1 MDAIST
7 NFQVISTKLNVI
19 STNHGVISINL
30 RIYQHISRFLLPT
43 GRDYDV
49 KVEAKLE
56 SKTSTAPKTGADLLI
71 DLLIKEGVETLF
83 GYPGG
88 AVLPIYDAIYRARG
102 SIKHVL
108 FRHEQGSIH
117 AAEGYARI
125 TGKPG
130 VVIATSGP
138 GATNLVTGITD
149 AMMDSLPL
157 VIFTGQ
163 VARGVIGTDA
173 FQEADVMAITTP
185 ITKHNYQV
193 QDIADL
199 PRIVKEAFHIAST
212 GRPGPVLV
220 DIPKDISAGE
230 LFTEPSEG
238 VIDLPGYQPT
248 TKPNPL
254 QIRKLADALSKAK
267 RPLILAGA
275 GILHGKAS
283 SELKE
288 FAEKHKIPVVTTL
301 LGLGTFPATNP
312 LSLGMGGMHGTYA
325 ANMAMYECDLL
336 INIGARFDDRL
347 TGNLKH
353 YAPNAKVAHIDIDPA
368 EIGKNV
374 PTLIPI
380 VSDAKEALLD
390 LLNQTSDSPDTE
402 EWLARNNGHKLEYP
416 LWYKHD
422 PNGMSPQWLIEAI
435 HKVTNGEAIVTT
447 DVGQHQMWTAQFYT
461 FDQPHRW
468 VTSGGLGT
476 MGFGFPAAIGAQMAS
491 PGSPVVAIVGD
502 AGFQM
507 TLQELS
513 VIYEQN
519 LPVKIIIVNNG
530 ALGMVRQW
538 QELLHGNRISES
550 ILHSQ
555 PDFVKLAESYS
566 IRGLKIE
573 TQEELITKLPELMA
587 YDGPVLMDC
596 RVLQQEKVFP
606 MIAPGKGIH
615 EMIGV
620 KPS

>member
-1 MDAIST
+1 MEGHFSPKYSAYVFCVCSLFGEIMAFFYYLGI
-7 NFQVISTKLNVI
+7 FQEKFQTY
-19 STNHGVISINL
+19 T
-30 RIYQHISRFLLPT
+30 R
-43 GRDYDV
+43 RDYEV
-49 KVEAKLE
+49 KVEAKPDFQ
-56 SKTSTAPKTGADLLI
+56 TSTAPKTGADLLI
-71 DLLIKEGVETLF
+71 DLLINEGVDTLF

-102 SIKHVL
+102 NIKHVL

-193 QDIADL
+193 QNIFDL

-212 GRPGPVLV
+212 GRPGPVLI

-230 LFTEPSEG
+230 LTEIPGEG
-238 VIDLPGYQPT
+238 VIHLPGYQPT

-254 QIRKLADALSKAK
+254 QIKKLADAITKSRK
-267 RPLILAGA
+267 PVILAGA

-283 SELKE
+283 SELTA

-301 LGLGTFPATNP
+301 LGLGTFPANTP
-312 LSLGMGGMHGTYA
+312 LSLGMGGMHGTYT
-325 ANMAMYECDLL
+325 ANMAIYESDLL

-353 YAPNAKVAHIDIDPA
+353 FAPNAKVAHIDIDPA

-374 PTLIPI
+374 PTNIPI
-380 VSDAKEALLD
+380 VSDSKEALIELI
-390 LLNQTSDSPDTE
+390 NQTAESPETQKWLETLNKYKE
-402 EWLARNNGHKLEYP
+402 EFP

-435 HKVTNGEAIVTT
+435 HKVTNGEAVVTT
-447 DVGQHQMWTAQFYT
+447 DVGQHQMWAAQYYNFEK
-461 FDQPHRW
+461 PHRW

-491 PGSPVVAIVGD
+491 PGSTVVAIVGD

-550 ILHSQ
+550 ILNTQ
-555 PDFVKLAESYS
+555 PDFVKLAEAYH

-573 TQEELITKLPELMA
+573 TQEELITKLPEVFA

>member
-1 MDAIST
+1 M
-7 NFQVISTKLNVI
+7 
-19 STNHGVISINL
+19 
-30 RIYQHISRFLLPT
+30 
-43 GRDYDV
+43 
-49 KVEAKLE
+49 KVEAKPDFQ
-56 SKTSTAPKTGADLLI
+56 TSTAPKTGADLLI
-71 DLLIKEGVETLF
+71 DLLINEGVDTLF

-102 SIKHVL
+102 TIKHVL

-212 GRPGPVLV
+212 GRPGPVLI

-230 LFTEPSEG
+230 LFETPEEG
-238 VIDLPGYQPT
+238 TINLPGYQPT

-254 QIRKLADALSKAK
+254 QIKKLADAISKSK
-267 RPLILAGA
+267 KPVILAGA

-283 SELKE
+283 AELTA
-288 FAEKHKIPVVTTL
+288 FAEKHKLPVVTTL
-301 LGLGTFPATNP
+301 LGLGTFPANNP

-325 ANMAMYECDLL
+325 ANMAMYESDLL

-353 YAPNAKVAHIDIDPA
+353 FSPNAKVAHIDIDPA

-374 PTLIPI
+374 PTNIPI
-380 VSDAKEALLD
+380 VSDSKEALIELM
-390 LLNQTSDSPDTE
+390 NQTSESPENE
-402 EWLARNNGHKLEYP
+402 EWLETLNKYKEEFP

-435 HKVTNGEAIVTT
+435 HKVTNGDAVVTT
-447 DVGQHQMWTAQFYT
+447 DVGQHQMWAAQYYNFEK
-461 FDQPHRW
+461 PHRW

-491 PGSPVVAIVGD
+491 PGSTVVAIVGD

-513 VIYEQN
+513 IIYEQN

-550 ILHSQ
+550 ILQTQ
-555 PDFVKLAESYS
+555 PDFVKLAEAYH

-573 TQEELITKLPELMA
+573 SQEELITKLPEVFA

>member
-1 MDAIST
+1 M
-7 NFQVISTKLNVI
+7 
-19 STNHGVISINL
+19 
-30 RIYQHISRFLLPT
+30 
-43 GRDYDV
+43 
-49 KVEAKLE
+49 KVEAKPDFQ
-56 SKTSTAPKTGADLLI
+56 TSTAPKTGADLLI
-71 DLLIKEGVETLF
+71 DLLINEGVDTLF

-102 SIKHVL
+102 TIKHVL

-212 GRPGPVLV
+212 GRPGPVLI

-230 LFTEPSEG
+230 LFEIPEEG
-238 VIDLPGYQPT
+238 VIHLPGYQPT

-254 QIRKLADALSKAK
+254 QIKKLADAIAKSKK
-267 RPLILAGA
+267 PVILAGA

-283 SELKE
+283 AELTA

-301 LGLGTFPATNP
+301 LGLGTFPANNP

-325 ANMAMYECDLL
+325 ANMALYESDLL

-353 YAPNAKVAHIDIDPA
+353 FAPTAKVAHIDIDPA

-374 PTLIPI
+374 PTNIPI
-380 VSDAKEALLD
+380 VSDSKEALVELI
-390 LLNQTSDSPDTE
+390 NETAASPENE
-402 EWLARNNGHKLEYP
+402 EWLATLTKYKEEFP

-435 HKVTNGEAIVTT
+435 HKVTNGDAVVTT
-447 DVGQHQMWTAQFYT
+447 DVGQHQMWAAQFYN
-461 FDQPHRW
+461 FEKPHRW

-491 PGSPVVAIVGD
+491 PDSTVVAIVGD

-513 VIYEQN
+513 IIYEQN

-550 ILHSQ
+550 ILQTQ
-555 PDFVKLAESYS
+555 PDFVKLAEAYH

-573 TQEELITKLPELMA
+573 SQEELITKLPEIFA

-606 MIAPGKGIH
+606 MIAPGKGLH

>member
-1 MDAIST
+1 
-7 NFQVISTKLNVI
+7 
-19 STNHGVISINL
+19 
-30 RIYQHISRFLLPT
+30 
-43 GRDYDV
+43 V
-49 KVEAKLE
+49 KVEAKPDVQ
-56 SKTSTAPKTGADLLI
+56 TSTAPKTGADLLI
-71 DLLIKEGVETLF
+71 DLLINEGVETLF

-193 QDIADL
+193 QDISDL

-212 GRPGPVLV
+212 GRPGPVLI

-230 LFTEPSEG
+230 LSQIPEEVS
-238 VIDLPGYQPT
+238 VHLPGYQPT

-254 QIRKLADALSKAK
+254 QIKKLAEAITKSMKPVL
-267 RPLILAGA
+267 LAGA

-283 SELKE
+283 KELTA

-301 LGLGTFPATNP
+301 LGLGTFPANNP
-312 LSLGMGGMHGTYA
+312 LSLGMGGMHGTYT
-325 ANMAMYECDLL
+325 ANMAIYESDLL

-353 YAPNAKVAHIDIDPA
+353 FAPNAKVAHIDIDPA

-374 PTLIPI
+374 PTNIPI
-380 VSDAKEALLD
+380 VSDSKEALVELM
-390 LLNQTSDSPDTE
+390 NQTAESPDTKGWLETLNKYKE
-402 EWLARNNGHKLEYP
+402 EFP
-416 LWYKHD
+416 LWYKHN

-435 HKVTNGEAIVTT
+435 HKVTNGDAIVTT
-447 DVGQHQMWTAQFYT
+447 DVGQHQMWAAQYYNFEK
-461 FDQPHRW
+461 PHRW

-491 PGSPVVAIVGD
+491 PGSAVVAIVGD

-550 ILHSQ
+550 ILNTQ
-555 PDFVKLAESYS
+555 PDFVKLAEAYH

-573 TQEELITKLPELMA
+573 SQEELITKLPEVFA

>member
-1 MDAIST
+1 M
-7 NFQVISTKLNVI
+7 
-19 STNHGVISINL
+19 
-30 RIYQHISRFLLPT
+30 
-43 GRDYDV
+43 
-49 KVEAKLE
+49 KVEAKPDFQ
-56 SKTSTAPKTGADLLI
+56 TSTAPKTGADLLI
-71 DLLIKEGVETLF
+71 DLLINEGVDTLF

-102 SIKHVL
+102 TIKHVL

-212 GRPGPVLV
+212 GRPGPVLI

-230 LFTEPSEG
+230 LIEIPEEG
-238 VIDLPGYQPT
+238 TIHLPGYQPT

-254 QIRKLADALSKAK
+254 QIKKLADAIAKSKK
-267 RPLILAGA
+267 PVILAGA

-283 SELKE
+283 AELTA

-301 LGLGTFPATNP
+301 LGLGTFPANNP

-325 ANMAMYECDLL
+325 ANMAMYESDLL

-353 YAPNAKVAHIDIDPA
+353 FSPNAKVAHIDIDPA

-374 PTLIPI
+374 PTNIPI
-380 VSDAKEALLD
+380 VSDSKEALIE
-390 LLNQTSDSPDTE
+390 LLNQTSESPENE
-402 EWLARNNGHKLEYP
+402 EWLETLSKYKEEFP

-435 HKVTNGEAIVTT
+435 HKVTNGDAVVTT
-447 DVGQHQMWTAQFYT
+447 DVGQHQMWAAQYYNFEK
-461 FDQPHRW
+461 PHRW

-491 PGSPVVAIVGD
+491 PGSTVVAIVGD

-555 PDFVKLAESYS
+555 PDFVKLAESYH

-573 TQEELITKLPELMA
+573 SQEELITKLPEVFA